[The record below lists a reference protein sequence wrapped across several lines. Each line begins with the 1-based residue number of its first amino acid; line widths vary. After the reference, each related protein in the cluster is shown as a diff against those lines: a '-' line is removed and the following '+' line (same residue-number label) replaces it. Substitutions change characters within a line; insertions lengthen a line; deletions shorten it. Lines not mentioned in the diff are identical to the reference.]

1 MHYRSQD
8 SGVANR
14 CRRTGHVQ
22 TALVRA
28 AAIAFAA
35 ALTLV
40 IRTATAQN
48 SLPPAMDSVSPDAG
62 APPMSQSG
70 GGDLNYFSQ
79 DLGTI
84 LRLRYSTQSYGQDGT
99 GNFDL
104 GTMQVVTMGDTA
116 AFVDGQVTMNES
128 DGVGFNI
135 GLGYRWMNYPMYAAS
150 SGRMDG
156 ISLWA
161 DGTHTDVGNFFPQ
174 VGVSYES
181 LGEVWDFRANGY
193 IPVGKNEQV
202 GPFNP
207 INQIGF
213 QGNSISDIT
222 VAIADRSFASAEIEI
237 ARRLGAERDAWG
249 FAGPYFVGNSDEDS
263 AGFRAGVRGYAY
275 PDLLLQFAVSDDD
288 VFKTHASFSVV
299 WFVGRTRTN
308 YQPACG
314 TPDRFREPVMRNDYV
329 VLSHNKRTGGN
340 PLTNTD
346 GSALRVVHVDSD
358 APAGGDGTAEHPF
371 DQLTDVNATGSQA
384 GDIILAHSTSVFNG
398 ESSVLLKDNQR
409 LLGEGNGLVE
419 TVATTQKGT
428 ITIPESS
435 PGARA
440 LARPQ
445 VNGSVADAVVLAN
458 ANEVTNFDFKDIN
471 GKAISG
477 TGLTGNANLHDF
489 TVTNGTGFAI
499 SLADIA
505 STSTV
510 TVDKFTYDG
519 GTTSPGGVQ
528 LNNFDGSFAATT
540 STLTGGTAAS
550 RGVEVIGDSDGP
562 INFASSVTFNKLGGT
577 AVNIDGGAGDEIGSN
592 ITVAGNITD
601 AAVSSV
607 SVQGLAA
614 AGRANFS
621 GNIIS
626 DTVTQSGD
634 GVFVN
639 SNATGAT
646 IAFTGQLVIDTTA
659 RGFVAQDGGTIT
671 ATAANNTINTT
682 TGQIAKITD
691 MTIGTG
697 DVRFSE
703 VNNTVS
709 ALSALQ
715 FERNVGT
722 GAIQVGTT
730 TNTAGQTGTIAS
742 SGADT
747 VVINNSA
754 NVTVTGVIVNAGAG
768 FDGVHVTKNS
778 TGTQTTNLNDLQIN
792 NGARGI
798 DVTGGGAAAGTLN
811 LTIADNAINDSTAF
825 GMNFDNV
832 DNGTVRVDNATIDGN
847 PANAG
852 AVGVRIL
859 NSDATFTFDSAPS
872 TDNTVIQNWAS
883 TDFEVNGGTP
893 KITFNGSI
901 VNATADNAGDTTG
914 RSVIVHNITG
924 TGGTVSFTAQSS
936 IKDDNQ
942 GLLVDNNANA
952 SIAFLGTHDFDTSTA
967 DAVTVTNNTGTTN
980 VIFDGLD
987 INTTS
992 GRGVFINANAS
1003 TTSVAITDVDVTST
1017 SGDAFTATG
1026 GGDLTVAGANNVIS
1040 TTTGKGLVI
1049 TGMNIVTG
1057 ANFESVTVNGAANGV
1072 VLTNLTGAQVTVGE
1086 AAGASHS
1093 GGTLTTTGDAIVLTN
1108 TANVDLLHMQ
1118 VVNAG
1123 GNGVTVDQTN
1133 TATTAMDVTIDDL
1146 DLDAALA
1153 NGIQVTAD
1161 DNDSF
1166 AMRLTNSDLEE
1177 NVSMTSTG
1185 SGHFGLLVDSTDI
1198 DTTNLDAFA
1207 LSLTG
1212 SANSDITIRN
1222 GNRFTAADARALFI
1236 EANGSAATK
1245 SNLLINGAN
1254 LFTNNSATFATTDIR
1269 SEGATQMDA
1278 TIQSNTFTNL
1288 GTGEAFDMRSDGA
1301 GAGILLNL
1309 GGTGTQRNTGTSA
1322 GATKFLLHKL
1332 NGSDFRIFEKNAT
1345 IVTDTKNIGAVDI
1358 DPNDPNQFTDSGTT
1372 QPATP
1377 IVP

>member
-1 MHYRSQD
+1 MHYRSEN
-8 SGVANR
+8 SGVAKHFHH
-14 CRRTGHVQ
+14 TGQVQ
-22 TALVRA
+22 LALVRA
-28 AAIAFAA
+28 AAFGFALSLSLA
-35 ALTLV
+35 
-40 IRTATAQN
+40 ISSATADN
-48 SLPPAMDSVSPDAG
+48 TLPPAMDSVSPDAG

-70 GGDLNYFSQ
+70 GGDLNYYSQ

-116 AFVDGQVTMNES
+116 AFLDAQVTMNES

-135 GLGYRWMNYPMYAAS
+135 GVGYRWMNYPAYAAS

-174 VGVSYES
+174 VGISYES
-181 LGEVWDFRANGY
+181 LGEVWDVRANGY
-193 IPVGKNEQV
+193 VPVGSNEQV

-222 VAIADRSFASAEIEI
+222 VATVDRSFASAEVEI

-288 VFKTHASFSVV
+288 VFKTHATFSAV

-346 GSALRVVHVDSD
+346 GSALRVVHVASN
-358 APAGGDGTAEHPF
+358 APAGGNGTVEHPF
-371 DQLTDVNATGSQA
+371 NELTDANGTGSQA

-398 ESSVLLKDNQR
+398 ESSVILKDNQR
-409 LLGEGNGLVE
+409 LLGEGNNLVE

-445 VNGSVADAVVLAN
+445 VNGSVGDAVTLAN
-458 ANEVTNFDFKDIN
+458 ANEVANFDFKDIN

-477 TGLTGNANLHDF
+477 TGLSGNANLHDF
-489 TVTNGTGFAI
+489 TVTNGTDFAVAF
-499 SLADIA
+499 ADVA
-505 STSTV
+505 TTSTV
-510 TVDKFTYDG
+510 TLDKFTYDG

-528 LNNFDGSFAATT
+528 LNNFDGSLTATT

-550 RGVEVIGDSDGP
+550 RGVEIIGDSDGP
-562 INFASSVTFNKLGGT
+562 INFASSVTFNQLGGT
-577 AVNIDGGAGDEIGSN
+577 AVNIDGGAGDQIGSN
-592 ITVAGNITD
+592 ITIAGDITD

-614 AGRANFS
+614 TGAANFS
-621 GNIIS
+621 GNILS
-626 DTVTQSGD
+626 NTVTQSGD
-634 GVFVN
+634 GIFVN
-639 SNATGAT
+639 SNATGAA
-646 IAFTGQLVIDTTA
+646 IGFTGQLVIDTTA
-659 RGFVAQDGGTIT
+659 DGFVAQDGGTIR
-671 ATAANNTINTT
+671 ATAANNTITTT

-691 MTIGTG
+691 MTIGSG

-715 FERNVGT
+715 FERNLGT

-730 TNTAGQTGTIAS
+730 TNTAGHTGTIAS

-754 NVTVTGVIVNAGAG
+754 NVTVTGVIVNNGAG
-768 FDGVHVTKNS
+768 FAGVHVTKNS

-825 GMNFDNV
+825 GLNVDNV

-859 NSDATFTFDSAPS
+859 NSNATFTFDAAPA
-872 TDNTVIQNWAS
+872 TDNTLIQNWAS
-883 TDFEVNGGTP
+883 TDFEVDGGTP
-893 KITFNGSI
+893 HITFNGSI
-901 VNATADNAGDTTG
+901 VNASADNATDTTG
-914 RSVIVHNITG
+914 RSVVVHNITG
-924 TGGTVSFTAQSS
+924 TGGSVSFSPESS

-967 DAVTVTNNTGTTN
+967 DAITVTNNTGTTN
-980 VIFDGLD
+980 VIFDGVD

-1003 TTSVAITDVDVTST
+1003 TTSVAFTDVDVTST

-1026 GGDLTVAGANNVIS
+1026 GGGLSVAGNNNVIS
-1040 TTTGKGLVI
+1040 TTTGRGLVL
-1049 TGMNIVTG
+1049 TGMNIVGG
-1057 ANFESVTVNGAANGV
+1057 ANFESVTVNGASNGIA
-1072 VLTNLTGAQVTVGE
+1072 LTNVTGAQVTVGE
-1086 AAGASHS
+1086 TAGAAHS
-1093 GGTLTTTGDAIVLTN
+1093 GGTLATTGDAVVLTN
-1108 TANVDLLHMQ
+1108 TTNVDLLHMQ
-1118 VVNAG
+1118 ITSAG
-1123 GNGVTVDQTN
+1123 GNGVTVTQSN
-1133 TATTAMDVTIDDL
+1133 AATTAMDVTIDDL
-1146 DLDAALA
+1146 DLAAVT
-1153 NGIQVTAD
+1153 GIGMQVTAN
-1161 DNDSF
+1161 DNDAF
-1166 AMRLTNSDLEE
+1166 AMRLTDSNLLD
-1177 NVSMTSTG
+1177 NVVMTSTG

-1198 DTTNLDAFA
+1198 NVGNVNAFD
-1207 LSLTG
+1207 LQITG
-1212 SANSDITIRN
+1212 GASSDLTIRN
-1222 GNRFTAADARALFI
+1222 GNHFTSL
-1236 EANGSAATK
+1236 NGTA
-1245 SNLLINGAN
+1245 LLINSNTSGAAN
-1254 LFTNNSATFATTDIR
+1254 SKLLVEDSFFTSTSATPTADIR
-1269 SEGATQMDA
+1269 SQGGTSMDA
-1278 TIQSNTFTNL
+1278 TIQGNTFTNL
-1288 GTGEAFDMRSDGA
+1288 GAGVAYDMRSNGA
-1301 GAGILLNL
+1301 SAHILLNL
-1309 GGTGTQRNTGTSA
+1309 GGTGADQNSA
-1322 GATKFLLHKL
+1322 GGKTFELHEL
-1332 NGSDFRIFEKNAT
+1332 GGSDFDIFERDAT
-1345 IVTDTKNIGAVDI
+1345 IITDSRNIGAVNT
-1358 DPNDPNQFTDSGTT
+1358 DPSDAEFDNSTT
-1372 QPATP
+1372 APLLPTP
-1377 IVP
+1377 P